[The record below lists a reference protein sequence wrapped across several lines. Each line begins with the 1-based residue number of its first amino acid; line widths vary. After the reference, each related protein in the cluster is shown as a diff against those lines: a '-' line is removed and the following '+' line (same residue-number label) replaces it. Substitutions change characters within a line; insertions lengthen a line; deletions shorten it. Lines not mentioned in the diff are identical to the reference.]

1 MVVPAAL
8 RQWPYVDICRP
19 STMKATSRTMLT
31 RIPTPAI
38 AVAAADPCGRAVRP
52 RLARAS
58 EVTASHIATTPA
70 SSA

>member
-1 MVVPAAL
+1 M
-8 RQWPYVDICRP
+8 
-19 STMKATSRTMLT
+19 
-31 RIPTPAI
+31 IPIPAI
-38 AVAAADPCGRAVRP
+38 TVAAADPCGRAVRP